1 MTKPKLNSIPIG
13 NPINLLCCVPFFHF
27 PVPGVPSLFPFLVA
41 FFCTTSFS
49 LIAIRTITAKRYKRA
64 LEPVYKPLWVEIWPS
79 FNGRADGRASEVFPV
94 PCFLTSG
101 SPPPRFYA
109 SVIGAS
115 LRASPTLSRQALRNS
130 TYYVM
135 VTVLDHVLLRFDF
148 TGFKRNIAPPSHSN
162 WNLKTDQQRNG
173 NRRIQNTR

>member
-27 PVPGVPSLFPFLVA
+27 TVPLVPSLFPFLAA
-41 FFCTTSFS
+41 FFCTTPFS
-49 LIAIRTITAKRYKRA
+49 LIAIITITAKRYKRP
-64 LEPVYKPLWVEIWPS
+64 LEPVYKPLWIEIWPS

-94 PCFLTSG
+94 PCFFPR

-109 SVIGAS
+109 SVIGAR
-115 LRASPTLSRQALRNS
+115 LRTRPTLSRQALRNI

-135 VTVLDHVLLRFDF
+135 DTVFDRVLLHCDF
-148 TGFKRNIAPPSHSN
+148 TGFKRNVAPPSHSN